1 MTGMVIS
8 MRIAICSSD
17 GDCCVQLCEWL
28 TDYARMEK
36 TGLRLFTY
44 HNAGCLYQYMDMG
57 GMWDLILI
65 DVSLPGNEGIELG
78 ESIRRHP
85 MGGLAEIIFFSGG
98 TDCCHK
104 LFGVEPLNWHPSP
117 LIRKEIYHDMDK
129 IISCHSGLQKILK
142 YDGDGVI
149 CRVPLKEIQYIEA
162 LGKVLHV
169 YTKDEAEIIMRDS
182 LNHMEEKYR
191 AYGFCRC
198 HRSYLVNM
206 DYVRACQDGFFILR
220 DGQEIPYG
228 TKYMDEVETAVYK
241 WKKRRETRCWNY
253 YSY

>member
-8 MRIAICSSD
+8 MRIAICSAD
-17 GDCCVQLCEWL
+17 GDCCAQLCEWL

-44 HNAGCLYQYMDMG
+44 HSVGCLYQYMDMG

-65 DVSLPGNEGIELG
+65 DVSLPGNEGIKLG
-78 ESIRRHP
+78 ESIRRYP
-85 MGGLAEIIFFSGG
+85 MSGLAEIIFFSGG
-98 TDCCHK
+98 MDCCHK

-117 LIRKEIYHDMDK
+117 LIREEIYHDMDK

-149 CRVPLKEIQYIEA
+149 YRVPLKDIQYIEA

-169 YTKDEAEIIMRDS
+169 YTKDEDEIIMRDS

-191 AYGFCRC
+191 TYGFCRC

-206 DYVRACQDGFFILR
+206 DYVRDCRNGFFILT

-228 TKYMDEVETAVYK
+228 TKYMDKVEAAVYK